1 MFCIHLVW
9 TLECMDRLVGSA
21 QSIYRLH
28 HLLVVREYSLHILIV
43 VTNDFFTKCLTI
55 HLIQKIKII
64 IYFVMI

>member
-28 HLLVVREYSLHILIV
+28 HLRVVREYSLHILIV
-43 VTNDFFTKCLTI
+43 VTNDFFMKCLTFI
-55 HLIQKIKII
+55 LFKKLELLYILL
-64 IYFVMI
+64 